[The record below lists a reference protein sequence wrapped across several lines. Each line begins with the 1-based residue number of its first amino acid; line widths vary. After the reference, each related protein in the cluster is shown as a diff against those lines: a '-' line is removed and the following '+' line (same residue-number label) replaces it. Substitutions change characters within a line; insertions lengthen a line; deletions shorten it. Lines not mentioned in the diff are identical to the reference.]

1 MVKLTGCLSV
11 LLLTL
16 FPFSGSSLAGP
27 GTEAPVSTLAQG
39 IDPLCRQVSPN
50 LESGLPIRVDP
61 RPDSRSIANVAPNE
75 RLRLSPDSDA
85 IRGPEGHT
93 WLAVS
98 FPAQGYVDNGPLGN
112 NHLNPCEA
120 FVWGAQ
126 LPSDGGARTSQRLDS
141 TPQSRSGSS
150 CRRVIQPEGLT
161 IRQSPSL
168 NGSVL
173 GGVDVDETLR
183 IRLPLRTIVASDGR
197 EWVEI
202 TAPFN
207 GYVSNGFGD
216 GVSNLGMCF

>member
-16 FPFSGSSLAGP
+16 
-27 GTEAPVSTLAQG
+27 APVSPRSLAVPITESPVRHSVQG
-39 IDPLCRQVSPN
+39 IDPLCRQVSPS
-50 LESGLPIRVDP
+50 LDQGLSIRVDP
-61 RPDSRSIANVAPNE
+61 RPDSRSIANIAPNE
-75 RLRLSPDSDA
+75 RLRLMPDA
-85 IRGPEGHT
+85 EGIRGPEGNI

-98 FPAQGYVDNGPLGN
+98 FPAEGYVDNGPLGSS
-112 NHLNPCEA
+112 HLNRCEA
-120 FVWGAQ
+120 FVWGSQ
-126 LPSDGGARTSQRLDS
+126 LPSTSGASTSQRLDTAS
-141 TPQSRSGSS
+141 GSNSGSS

-173 GGVDVDETLR
+173 GGVDLDETLQ
-183 IRLPLRTIVASDGR
+183 IRLPLRAIVASDGR

-216 GVSNLGMCF
+216 GVSNLGMCL